1 MRKSKLLIPIAVA
14 GLLCAGAAGLQ
25 AQPYKLN
32 VELSAKFQ
40 NLSDH
45 RVGTSHTVI
54 WTTKTIRVTNKDILS
69 LLEIAYGADFTGDT
83 LALSSGGSGD
93 FVVLEGTNV
102 VQNAT
107 TSGFFS
113 GFFDNESDSV
123 SNETLNDNSGSN
135 SGTDFFT
142 ASFTYSD
149 PTHTNSFTFG
159 GSEAFHF
166 TFNGHNGH
174 FTESFIL
181 TGAGDG
187 DIETISSGS
196 GPGTVILKGSISGHR
211 SGTEL

>member
-40 NLSDH
+40 KLSDQ

-54 WTTKTIRVTNKDILS
+54 WTTRTMRVTNKDILS

-83 LALSSGGSGD
+83 LALSSSGD
-93 FVVLEGTNV
+93 FEVLDGTNV
-102 VQNAT
+102 VQNV
-107 TSGFFS
+107 SGFLSNLFN
-113 GFFDNESDSV
+113 NESDSV

-149 PTHTNSFTFG
+149 PDPAHTNSFTFG
-159 GSEAFHF
+159 GSEASHF

-181 TGAGDG
+181 TGAGAG
-187 DIETISSGS
+187 DIESILQGKV
-196 GPGTVILKGSISGHR
+196 PGTIILKGSISGHR
-211 SGTEL
+211 SGID